1 MKRGNKKNVPD
12 LTGDYVKIG
21 VTTCRGCAFSS
32 DKPTISGAK
41 IRCAHSSKP
50 RVIFHPEHGWICY
63 SFSKRML
70 GRNVNN
76 E

>member
-1 MKRGNKKNVPD
+1 MVKREQQEKERLCKTD
-12 LTGDYVKIG
+12 TQLST
-21 VTTCRGCAFSS
+21 

-50 RVIFHPEHGWICY
+50 RVVFHPEHGWICY

-70 GRNVNN
+70 GRN
-76 E
+76 EKK